1 MYDALAARAAALV
14 GAGHAAIV
22 DAVFLDPMERAQI
35 EAVAAA
41 AGVRF
46 DGLWLCAPEEVLVGR
61 VAARRGDASDATPE
75 VVRRQLAID
84 PGAMSW
90 RALEVSGPPEG
101 VAVAARSLLAS
112 DVKELRP
119 EYRGIAKAKPTVDA
133 RRSLAAMAGSSRC

>member
-1 MYDALAARAAALV
+1 
-14 GAGHAAIV
+14 
-22 DAVFLDPMERAQI
+22 MERAQI

-46 DGLWLCAPEEVLVGR
+46 DGLWLCAPEDVLVG
-61 VAARRGDASDATPE
+61 AWPARRGDASDATPE

-90 RALEVSGPPEG
+90 QALEVSGPPEG

-112 DVKELRP
+112 EGQGVT
-119 EYRGIAKAKPTVDA
+119 PT
-133 RRSLAAMAGSSRC
+133 GT